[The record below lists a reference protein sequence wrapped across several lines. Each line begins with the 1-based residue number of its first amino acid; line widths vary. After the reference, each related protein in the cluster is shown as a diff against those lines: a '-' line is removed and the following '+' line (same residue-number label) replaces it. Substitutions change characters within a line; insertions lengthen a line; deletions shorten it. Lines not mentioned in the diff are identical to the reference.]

1 MTLARDS
8 LVTAVLLTFS
18 CCVPD
23 AEAQEEAACPQEAGR
38 GSVVGELVSSTG
50 TVLIGSR
57 VFESG
62 GGAASICEGDVISV
76 GPSSRAAVYLIEA
89 STVLR
94 LDENSAL
101 RIEAPETPGSGIVQ
115 LLQGALY
122 LLSQVRRTLTVRTPY
137 VNAGIKG
144 TEIYARTAAPSA
156 HGPSAEI
163 VVFEGVVAVE
173 KSRDGAAIGP
183 PLRSGEALR
192 VSADGQASRE
202 RLAAAGTPYEVLRRA
217 AAGRLAWTLYYPE
230 LPVSDTGVS
239 DPRLTKAARLLQA
252 GQALRA
258 EALLRQV
265 EGRGPVGGLR
275 DALLA
280 SIAVARGDGAEASR
294 LAEAA
299 VGEAPGLVAARLA
312 QSYARQ
318 LVLDLDGALVA
329 AEAASD
335 IAPRDPLVWGRLA
348 ELRMMQGRIR
358 MARSAAARSVELGG
372 AAPADIA
379 LGFAALAA
387 YDARAAEAAFE
398 RALVRDSQNPTA
410 QLGLGLALIRQNQLA
425 EGGRHIAMAVAL
437 DPTSSLLRSYLGR
450 VLTEQYR
457 GAKAGAQLDMAKTL
471 DPADPTPWY
480 FDASRLLLE
489 NRPVEAL
496 EALEQSIERNDNRAP
511 YRSRLLLD
519 QDRAGRGANLAS
531 IYDSLGFHQLG
542 VNEAAKALEAAPDSA
557 AVRRYVADTA
567 GRAPDQELIRV
578 SETFKAQ
585 LLEPPSGW
593 PISPR
598 APYQDFSLGLGL
610 PLPPGFNEYET
621 AFIHDGLRAS
631 ISGTAGSFSTFGQ
644 ESIVSAL
651 HGPLSLGAGAL
662 TTTSD
667 GFRRNADIE
676 NTLYDAYG
684 KLAITEDV
692 AVQIAYHHRD
702 TNFGDITLNGNP
714 GSYDPNVKSA
724 ITELDVA
731 AGLSWRLA
739 PGSTVLGSVIVGE
752 YKNRDEGVFFPGR
765 TTLSGSQYELQHIL
779 SAGGFDF
786 LYGGGFA
793 LISQSDHD
801 DTSRSDERSSRNSQI
816 LYGQISRQLSP
827 ALYVTGG
834 LEAIRYDLHRRDKAT
849 LGPLLGA
856 RYRFNDKVSVRAAL
870 SRTVKRVLVT
880 EQTLEP
886 DTLMGFPLLFDD
898 FGGSISNAAHIGI
911 DTEVTD
917 RLRIGA
923 AGSIRK
929 IELASGGSTRA
940 ANWEIYDASAYAYL
954 IVNDRVT
961 LFAEPQFDE
970 FQNGDPR
977 IDPRR
982 VISFVAPVGATYF
995 VPSGWFAR
1003 GAILPIWQSR
1013 RYNGEDPQS
1022 WFSTS
1027 VDLQLGYPFPDNRGQ
1042 ISFEATNIFD
1052 ADIWYQDENY
1062 RTNETRVSG
1071 ISPERAFI
1079 LRVLLRF

>member
-8 LVTAVLLTFS
+8 LVTAVLITFS
-18 CCVPD
+18 CCASD
-23 AEAQEEAACPQEAGR
+23 AEAQEEAACAQEAGR
-38 GSVVGELVSSTG
+38 GAIVGELVSGTG

-76 GPSSRAAVYLIEA
+76 GPSSRAAIYLIEA

-144 TEIYARTAAPSA
+144 TEIYARITAPSA
-156 HGPSAEI
+156 QGPSAEI
-163 VVFEGVVAVE
+163 VVFEGIVALE
-173 KSRDGAAIGP
+173 KSRDGAALGP

-192 VSADGQASRE
+192 VAADGQASKE
-202 RLAAAGTPYEVLRRA
+202 RLAAAGAPYEVLRRA

-230 LPVSDTGVS
+230 LLVSDTSVS
-239 DPRLTKAARLLQA
+239 DPRLTEAARLLQA

-258 EALLRQV
+258 QALLRQI
-265 EGRGPVGGLR
+265 EGRGPMGGLR

-280 SIAVARGDGAEASR
+280 SIAVARGDGGEASR

-299 VGEAPGLVAARLA
+299 VGEAPGLAAARLA

-318 LVLDLDGALVA
+318 LALDLDGALVA
-329 AEAASD
+329 AETASGM
-335 IAPRDPLVWGRLA
+335 APRDPLVSARIA
-348 ELRMMQGRIR
+348 ELQMMQGRIR
-358 MARSAAARSVELGG
+358 AARSAAARSVELGG

-457 GAKAGAQLDMAKTL
+457 GAKAAAQLDMAKAL
-471 DPADPTPWY
+471 DPTDPTPWY

-651 HGPLSLGAGAL
+651 HGPLSLGAGTL

-676 NTLYDAYG
+676 NTLYDTYA
-684 KLAITEDV
+684 KLAVTEDLSAQV
-692 AVQIAYHHRD
+692 AYHYRD
-702 TNFGDITLNGNP
+702 TSFGDITLNGNP
-714 GSYDPNVKSA
+714 GNYSHDAQYD
-724 ITELDVA
+724 IQEWDVA
-731 AGLSWRLA
+731 TGLAWRLE
-739 PGSTVLGSVIVGE
+739 PGSVVLGSALVGE
-752 YKNRDEGVFFPGR
+752 YKNTNKDTGQNNR
-765 TTLSGSQYELQHIL
+765 TRLTGGQYELQHIL
-779 SAGGFDF
+779 AAGGLD
-786 LYGGGFA
+786 LTYGGGLA
-793 LISQSDHD
+793 DVRNHYKNKPAGIDQNN
-801 DTSRSDERSSRNSQI
+801 SRNSQI
-816 LYGQISRQLSP
+816 LYGTAGVQLSP
-827 ALYVTGG
+827 SLYVTGG
-834 LEAIRYDLHRRDKAT
+834 LEAIWYDLHQRDKFT

-856 RYRFNDKVSVRAAL
+856 RYQLTDKVSLRAAL
-870 SRTVKRVLVT
+870 ARTVKRVLIT

-886 DTLMGFPLLFDD
+886 DTLVGFPLLFDD
-898 FGGSISNAAHIGI
+898 YGGSISDAIHLGI
-911 DTEVTD
+911 DAEPTK

-923 AGSIRK
+923 AASARSIDVP
-929 IELASGGSTRA
+929 SGFSTRN
-940 ANWEIYDASAYAYL
+940 ANWDIYDASAYAYY
-954 IVNDRVT
+954 IVDNRVT
-961 LFAEPQFDE
+961 LFGEARFDE
-970 FQNGDPR
+970 FRNNDQFLDPR
-977 IDPRR
+977 K
-982 VISFVAPVGATYF
+982 VISVEAPLGATYF
-995 VPSGWFAR
+995 APSGWFAR
-1003 GAILPIWQSR
+1003 GAVVPIWQSR
-1013 RYNGEDPQS
+1013 RDSGGQPKS
-1022 WFSTS
+1022 WFSTT
-1027 VDLQLGYPFPDNRGQ
+1027 VNAQLGYRLPDNRGQ
-1042 ISFEATNIFD
+1042 LSFEINNLLNSNV
-1052 ADIWYQDENY
+1052 WYQDENY
-1062 RTNETRVSG
+1062 RLNETRVSG
-1071 ISPERAFI
+1071 VSPERAFLFRI
-1079 LRVLLRF
+1079 LIRF